1 MKSYRSALRL
11 AASVL
16 AGVSVFA
23 LAPAAGAAT
32 TAQAATTPGATTP
45 GGPGSVPVP
54 QRSVLQQGLDAL
66 TDRAGATGAIA
77 EVRDH
82 GRAVWRGT
90 SGVASLSTRQPA
102 PVNGEFRAGS
112 ITKIFVATVVLQ
124 LVAEH
129 RLGLDD
135 PIERHLPGLV
145 PNGDA
150 ITVRQVMNH
159 TAGLFDFLEDPRF
172 AYESDDA
179 LRRLLAVDR
188 WKTLAPRD
196 LIAVG
201 VSHEPYFAPGGGW
214 HYSNTD
220 YLVLGELVRQV
231 TGNDWRTEVDHR
243 VLQPL
248 GLRHT
253 FLPGTSTTVPGPH
266 SHGYLPLPD
275 GPADI
280 TELNPSMGGAAGEL
294 ISTTDDLARFDAA
307 LLGGR
312 LLPPAQLAEMTTTV
326 AADEQPPTRYGLG
339 LMQLRLSCG
348 EVWGHPGGIYG
359 YVTYLFGD
367 RSGTRQIAI
376 SANPYDPQKGAE
388 LTPTVIDLIDRTFC
402 GPKPTS

>member
-1 MKSYRSALRL
+1 MKNYRSALRL
-11 AASVL
+11 AASLL
-16 AGVSVFA
+16 AGASVLA
-23 LAPAAGAAT
+23 LAPTAGAAT
-32 TAQAATTPGATTP
+32 PST
-45 GGPGSVPVP
+45 PVP
-54 QRSVLQQGLDAL
+54 QRAALQQGLDAL
-66 TDRAGATGAIA
+66 TVRAGASGAVA

-90 SGVASLSTRQPA
+90 SGVADLTTQQPA

-112 ITKIFVATVVLQ
+112 ITKTFVATVVLQ
-124 LVAEH
+124 LSAE
-129 RLGLDD
+129 RRVGLDD
-135 PIERHLPGLV
+135 PIERHLPGMI
-145 PNGDA
+145 PNGA
-150 ITVRQVMNH
+150 NITVRQVLNH

-172 AYESDDA
+172 AYESDEA
-179 LRRLLAVDR
+179 LRQLLAVDR
-188 WKTLAPRD
+188 WKTLAARD
-196 LIAVG
+196 LIAIG
-201 VSHEPYFAPGGGW
+201 VSHEPYFAPGQGW

-231 TGNDWRTEVDHR
+231 TGNDWRTEVDRR

-266 SHGYLPLPD
+266 SHGYLALSD

-280 TELNPSMGGAAGEL
+280 TELNPSMAGAAGEI
-294 ISTTDDLARFDAA
+294 ISTTDDLARFNAA

-312 LLPPAQLAEMTTTV
+312 LLAPAQLAEMTTTV

-339 LMQLRLSCG
+339 LMQLRTSCG
-348 EVWGHPGGIYG
+348 EVWGHPGGIHG

-367 RSGTRQIAI
+367 RAGTRQIAI

-388 LTPTVIDLIDRTFC
+388 LTPAVLGLIDLTFC
-402 GPKPTS
+402 GPKS

>member
-1 MKSYRSALRL
+1 MKNYRSALRL
-11 AASVL
+11 AASLL
-16 AGVSVFA
+16 AGASVFA
-23 LAPAAGAAT
+23 LAPTAGAAT
-32 TAQAATTPGATTP
+32 AGR
-45 GGPGSVPVP
+45 PVP
-54 QRSVLQQGLDAL
+54 PRAALQQGLDAL
-66 TDRAGATGAIA
+66 TVRAGATGAVA

-90 SGVASLSTRQPA
+90 SGVADLTTQQPA
-102 PVNGEFRAGS
+102 PVDGEFRAGS
-112 ITKIFVATVVLQ
+112 VTKTFVATVVLQ
-124 LVAEH
+124 LSAE
-129 RLGLDD
+129 RRVGLDD
-135 PIERHLPGLV
+135 PIERYLPGMI
-145 PNGDA
+145 PNGA
-150 ITVRQVMNH
+150 NITVRQVLNH
-159 TAGLFDFLEDPRF
+159 TAGLFDFLEDPKF

-179 LRRLLAVDR
+179 LRQLLAVDR

-196 LIAVG
+196 LIAIG
-201 VSHEPYFAPGGGW
+201 VSHPPYFPPGQGW

-231 TGNDWRTEVDHR
+231 TGNDWRTEVNHR

-266 SHGYLPLPD
+266 SHGYLALPD

-280 TELNPSMGGAAGEL
+280 TELNPSMAGAAGEI
-294 ISTTDDLARFDAA
+294 ISTTDDLARFNAA

-312 LLPPAQLAEMTTTV
+312 LLAPAQLAEMTTTV

-339 LMQLRLSCG
+339 LMQLRTSCG
-348 EVWGHPGGIYG
+348 EVWGHPGGIHG
-359 YVTYLFGD
+359 YVTYVFGD

-388 LTPTVIDLIDRTFC
+388 LTPAVLSLIDLTFC
-402 GPKPTS
+402 GPKS

>member
-1 MKSYRSALRL
+1 MKNYRSALRL
-11 AASVL
+11 AASLV
-16 AGVSVFA
+16 AGASVFA
-23 LAPAAGAAT
+23 LAPGAGAAT
-32 TAQAATTPGATTP
+32 PP
-45 GGPGSVPVP
+45 SVPVP
-54 QRSVLQQGLDAL
+54 QRAALQQGLDAL
-66 TDRAGATGAIA
+66 TGRAGASGAIA

-90 SGVASLSTRQPA
+90 SGVADLATRQPA
-102 PVNGEFRAGS
+102 PVDGEFRAGS
-112 ITKIFVATVVLQ
+112 ITKTFVATVVLQ
-124 LVAEH
+124 LSAEH
-129 RLGLDD
+129 RIDLDE
-135 PIERHLPGLV
+135 PIERHLPGVV
-145 PNGDA
+145 PNGGN

-159 TAGLFDFLEDPRF
+159 TAGLADFLEDPRF

-188 WKTLAPRD
+188 WKTLRARD
-196 LIAVG
+196 LIAIG
-201 VSHEPYFAPGGGW
+201 VSRQPYFPPGQGW

-220 YLVLGELVRQV
+220 YLVLGELVQRV
-231 TGNDWRTEVDHR
+231 TGNDWRTEVNRR

-253 FLPGTSTTVPGPH
+253 FLPGTATGVPGPH
-266 SHGYLPLPD
+266 SHGYLALSD

-280 TELNPSMGGAAGEL
+280 TELNPSMAGAAGEL

-312 LLPPAQLAEMTTTV
+312 LLAPAQLAEMTTTV

-339 LMQLRLSCG
+339 LMQLRTSCG
-348 EVWGHPGGIYG
+348 EVWGHPGGIHG

-367 RSGTRQIAI
+367 RSGTRQIAV

-388 LTPTVIDLIDRTFC
+388 LTPAVLDLIDLTFC
-402 GPKPTS
+402 GPKSTS

>member
-16 AGVSVFA
+16 AGASVFA

-32 TAQAATTPGATTP
+32 TAQATTTPTATPGA
-45 GGPGSVPVP
+45 PGSVPVP

-90 SGVASLSTRQPA
+90 SGVANLATRQPA
-102 PVNGEFRAGS
+102 PVDGEFRAGS
-112 ITKIFVATVVLQ
+112 ITKTFVATVVLQ

-145 PNGDA
+145 PNGGT

-280 TELNPSMGGAAGEL
+280 TELNPSMAGAAGEL

-348 EVWGHPGGIYG
+348 DVWGHPGGIHG

-388 LTPTVIDLIDRTFC
+388 LNPAVIGLIDRTFC